1 MPDITAA
8 EATGRTIRQGDFV
21 ACNLAF
27 VDCKTP
33 GSHLKQNYS
42 MIGPG
47 VTTSTDQ
54 VINLRE
60 PHGFNIGAAA
70 MPHGIVNNLHMH
82 FTAEVF
88 MCFDG
93 EYEVRWG
100 PDGKDG
106 TLTVRAGDIISI
118 PTWIFRGFTNTGPDE
133 GFLFT
138 CLGGDNTG
146 GIIWHPSIL
155 AGAAEHGLFLT
166 RDNVLV
172 DTAAGGIRPAEDA
185 LMQPISAADIGAMRK
200 WSVPEMA
207 ARVVMADRRGFERL
221 ALLDSVLPG
230 HESEMAPVIGFG
242 MSAARGVVP
251 PIAGD
256 HGFAMEWLRLAP
268 GQSVSTHQMPDKQV
282 LMVWRGEAR
291 VELNAQG
298 DVVEAL
304 ATRDMISVPGGVW
317 RAIVNAGET
326 ALEVL
331 VITAGDGRSLPVF
344 RPETVAA
351 ALAAG
356 IGIDP
361 AGRIA
366 PAHLLPVYGP
376 GG

>member
-1 MPDITAA
+1 MPIISACEAA
-8 EATGRTIRQGDFV
+8 SRTIRKSDFV
-21 ACNLAF
+21 ACSLAF
-27 VDCKTP
+27 IDCKTP

-54 VINLRE
+54 VVNLRE

-93 EYEVRWG
+93 EYEIRWG
-100 PDGKDG
+100 PEGKDG
-106 TLTVRAGDIISI
+106 TLVVSAGDIISI
-118 PTWIFRGFTNTGPDE
+118 PTWIFRGFTNTGPDD

-155 AGAAEHGLFLT
+155 SGAAAHGLYLT
-166 RDNVLV
+166 RDNILV
-172 DTAAGGIRPAEDA
+172 DTASGGVRPDEAA
-185 LMQPISAADIGAMRK
+185 LMPPISAADIAAMRP
-200 WSVPEMA
+200 WSVSEMA
-207 ARVVMADRRGFERL
+207 ARSVAADRRAFQPL

-230 HESEMAPVIGFG
+230 HKSEMAPVIGFG

-256 HGFAMEWLRLAP
+256 HGFAMEWLRLDP
-268 GQSVSTHQMPDKQV
+268 GQSVSTHQVPAKQV

-291 VELNAQG
+291 IVLNPQG
-298 DVVEAL
+298 DVSEEL
-304 ATRDMISVPGGVW
+304 ASRDMISVPGGVW
-317 RAIVNAGET
+317 RAIVNSGT
-326 ALEVL
+326 TMLELL
-331 VITAGDGRSLPVF
+331 VITSGDERSPPVF
-344 RPETVAA
+344 PEATIAA

-356 IGIDP
+356 VGLDP

-366 PAHLLPVYGP
+366 PAHLLPVYKP